1 MTEEQFLNLREKRS
15 FRVPDG
21 YFDHLTERVM
31 AKIPEELPV
40 KKRKLFIFR
49 HPVWAAA
56 CMAALIGGVSLFFMR
71 HTPETAQNAPIASAG
86 VKADAMTTDEIQ
98 VAADNL
104 MIDDD
109 ELYAYMS
116 ESY

>member
-31 AKIPEELPV
+31 AQIPEELPV
-40 KKRKLFIFR
+40 RKRKLFIFR

-56 CMAALIGGVSLFFMR
+56 CMAALIGGASLFFMR
-71 HTPETAQNAPIASAG
+71 HTPVNAQHPPIASLGEEAG
-86 VKADAMTTDEIQ
+86 AMTTDEIQ